1 MSSYDGQIAV
11 IPLGT
16 SGIYTDAAQSAI
28 PPTNLI
34 RATNVTYYNGVLE
47 KDWGSRVWNTSP
59 LPSGIV
65 QFKEMFT
72 DNQSQNQRV
81 YTLLQDGTVWRFPNY
96 FTQQLVTATDS
107 TQANL
112 TTAQWTCMVPGGNEQ
127 QNNPKKMFIFTG
139 YNPVQV
145 IAGEN
150 LTRSNLSK
158 PAADWSGSNQ
168 PFWGLIHRGHLFAG
182 GCPNNPHQ
190 VYASSVIDQEDF
202 QTAPILTYSVYPG
215 ESDTTVGGMVFKNV
229 FYLFKYPLGVYQL
242 IDSDPSP
249 VNWYFTKFAGDFGG
263 TSPQGFAM
271 SGDDMLVANNYGS
284 ITSMAAAFQLG
295 QIDSADI
302 FHQLGCRR
310 FAEESVRPD
319 IVFKRS
325 MMFYGFKAQFFVSFQ
340 SFQNPIP
347 DRIISLD
354 TRQQN
359 SPAKVSLSTKD
370 QPSCMALIRDQYKVP
385 RPFYGSDDGNL
396 YAMDQIDRWVGQAES
411 GTQTGYLMDA
421 QTPHMD
427 FSQGGAL
434 LGCEA
439 KNYEFLMLEY
449 EPTGDW
455 NVNVTVYIDS
465 REQGTYPVNMKGRS
479 NLDEL
484 PLPGTYVVDGLVG
497 FSDIIPIYGSGKR
510 ISLRFRNSGLG
521 QDIRLVKAFIFYRL
535 LGEQQTV
542 G

>member
-1 MSSYDGQIAV
+1 MSYDGQIAV

-16 SGIYTDAAQSAI
+16 AGIYTDAAQSNI
-28 PPTNLI
+28 PATNLL
-34 RATNVTYYNGVLE
+34 RSQNVTYYNGVLE
-47 KDWGSRVWNTSP
+47 KDWGSRIWNTTP
-59 LPSGIV
+59 LQSGIV

-81 YTLLQDGTVWRFPNY
+81 FCLLEDGTVWRFPNY
-96 FTQQLVTATDS
+96 YTQQLITADDS

-145 IAGEN
+145 VAGEN
-150 LTRSNLSK
+150 LTRSNISK

-190 VYASSVIDQEDF
+190 VYASTVTDQEDF
-202 QTAPILTYSVYPG
+202 QTSPILTYSVYPG
-215 ESDTTVGGMVFKNV
+215 ESDTTVGGFVFKNV

-263 TSPQGFAM
+263 CSPQGFAM
-271 SGDDMLVANNYGS
+271 TGDDLLIANNYGS

-295 QIDSADI
+295 EIDSADI

-310 FAEESVRPD
+310 MAEEEVRPD
-319 IVFKRS
+319 IIFKRS
-325 MMFYGFKAQFFVSFQ
+325 MMFYGFRAQLYTSFQ
-340 SFQNPIP
+340 SFVNPFP
-347 DRIISLD
+347 DRMIVLD
-354 TRQQN
+354 VRQQN
-359 SPAKVSLSTKD
+359 SPAKVALITKD
-370 QPSCMALIRDQYKVP
+370 QPNCMALIRDQYKVP
-385 RPFYGSDDGNL
+385 RPFYGAMDGNL
-396 YAMDQIDRWVGQAES
+396 YAMDQIDRWVGEEMGEPQA
-411 GTQTGYLMDA
+411 GYQMDA

-427 FSQGGAL
+427 FSQGNAL
-434 LGCEA
+434 LGCEV
-439 KNYEFLMLEY
+439 KKFEFLMLEY

-455 NVNVTVYIDS
+455 NVDVLVYLDS
-465 REQGTYPVNMKGRS
+465 RYQGTYPIKLDGRS
-479 NLDEL
+479 NLNEL
-484 PLPGTYVVDGLVG
+484 PLPGDYVVDGLVG
-497 FSDIIPIYGSGKR
+497 FSDRIPIFGMGKR
-510 ISLRFRNSGLG
+510 ISLRFQNNGVG
-521 QDIRLVKAFIFYRL
+521 QNVRLVRAYVFYRVT
-535 LGEQQTV
+535 GEQQTV